1 VYLLDTNIISETRRQ
16 RPHGGVLAW
25 LESVDNSALYISAV
39 SAGEI
44 QTGIEIT
51 RRQNP
56 ARSVELEAWL
66 DEVLA
71 IFQIL
76 PMDAPI
82 FRVWA
87 KIKLGRSQALFDD
100 AMIAATAIAHRL
112 ILVTRNTRDFAVF
125 GVETFDPFTYRGP

>member
-1 VYLLDTNIISETRRQ
+1 MYLLDTNVISETRRQ

-66 DEVLA
+66 DEVLT

-76 PMDAPI
+76 PMDAPV

-100 AMIAATAIAHRL
+100 AMIAATAISHRL
-112 ILVTRNTRDFAVF
+112 TLVTRNTRDFTIF
-125 GVETFDPFTYRGP
+125 GVETFDPFIYRGP

>member
-1 VYLLDTNIISETRRQ
+1 VYLLDTNVISETRRQ

-56 ARSVELEAWL
+56 ARSIELEAWL
-66 DEVLA
+66 DEVLT
-71 IFQIL
+71 IFQML

-100 AMIAATAIAHRL
+100 AMIAATAISHRL
-112 ILVTRNTRDFAVF
+112 KLVTRNTRDFTVF

>member
-66 DEVLA
+66 DEMLA

-87 KIKLGRSQALFDD
+87 KIKLGRS
-100 AMIAATAIAHRL
+100 HRL
-112 ILVTRNTRDFAVF
+112 TLITRNTRDFSVF
-125 GVETFDPFTYRGP
+125 GVESFNPFTYREP